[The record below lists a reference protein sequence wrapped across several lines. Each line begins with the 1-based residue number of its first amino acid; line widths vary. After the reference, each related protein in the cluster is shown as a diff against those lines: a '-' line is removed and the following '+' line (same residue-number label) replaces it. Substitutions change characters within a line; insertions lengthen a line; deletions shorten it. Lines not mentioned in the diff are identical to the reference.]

1 MNIQRVYDLLIR
13 GFRRRRMRAFAQ
25 TFDPSAS
32 TRVLD
37 VGGTAYNWQLL
48 GSSARVTL
56 LNLEMP
62 EAADALPPR
71 LVAVVGDA
79 TRLEFEDGSFD
90 VGFSNSVVE
99 HLGSWERQSAFAAE
113 IRRVARGL
121 WVQTPARSFPAEPHL
136 LGLFVHYLPLRWQR
150 RLVRHFTLWGWI
162 SRPTQERV
170 DQFLRETR
178 LLNYA
183 EMRQLFPDCVIRRE
197 RFLGLTKA
205 YIVVRACGEVD
216 SRPATARRSG

>member
-1 MNIQRVYDLLIR
+1 MNIQRFYELFIR

-37 VGGTAYNWQLL
+37 VGGTPYNWQLR

-56 LNLEMP
+56 LNLKIP
-62 EAADALPPR
+62 EGADALPPQW
-71 LVAVVGDA
+71 VAVVGDA

-90 VGFSNSVVE
+90 VGFSNSVIE

-136 LGLFVHYLPLRWQR
+136 LALFVHYLPFHWQR

-162 SRPTQERV
+162 SRPSQQRV
-170 DQFLRETR
+170 DEFLHETQ
-178 LLNYA
+178 LLSYA

-205 YIVVRACGEVD
+205 YIAVRACGEVD
-216 SRPATARRSG
+216 SRPMTAHRNH